1 MTWAGRLALLA
12 GAVVLAVLAV
22 VLIDSRGGRVAL
34 AVVLVALGVVFVWLG
49 RDRS

>member
-12 GAVVLAVLAV
+12 GAVVVAIVAL
-22 VLIDSRGGRVAL
+22 VLIDSRPGRVAL
-34 AVVLVALGVVFVWLG
+34 AVVLVGLGAALVWVG